1 MTFNIK
7 KLKQKFRKNILI
19 FAGKTVICLKD
30 ILHIASKFRIDCTP
44 IGFERIGSGH
54 INDSYHIK
62 TDPEEAREFV
72 LQRVNHQVFT
82 DVPMLTDNILKVTKH
97 ISKKIDEGKHEIPF
111 ESLHLIPS
119 SENLLYYKDEDGNYW
134 RMYNHIR
141 GSRSYDL
148 VPGPELAHEGGK
160 AFGLF
165 LKLTSDMDA
174 AGLSETIRD
183 FHNIETRF
191 EAFRRVCRE
200 DPKGRIEEAKEEIR
214 FVEERAE
221 EMHTILKLG
230 RSGQIPLRVTHND
243 TKFNNILFDSNNRA
257 VCIVDLDTVMPG
269 YVLYDFGDAIRT
281 GANTGAEDEPDLS
294 KVNIDLELFKAY
306 SRGFIETAGDSL
318 TPNEIKHLAF
328 SARFMTFIISLRFLT
343 DHLAGDTYYKIHFP
357 GHNLQ
362 RARAQLKL
370 VQSMEENAAAMEG
383 IISDLCKKSA

>member
-1 MTFNIK
+1 M
-7 KLKQKFRKNILI
+7 
-19 FAGKTVICLKD
+19 KD
-30 ILHIASKFRIDCTP
+30 ILNIASRFSINCTP
-44 IGFERIGSGH
+44 IAFERIGSGH

-62 TDPEEAREFV
+62 TDTEEAREYV
-72 LQRVNHQVFT
+72 LQRINHHVFT
-82 DVPMLTDNILKVTKH
+82 NVPALTNNILKVTKH
-97 ISKKIDEGKHEIPF
+97 ISAKIDEGKNDIPF

-119 SENLLYYKDEDGNYW
+119 TDDLFYYKDDEGNYW

-148 VPGPELAHEGGK
+148 VPGPELACEGGK

-174 AGLSETIRD
+174 SGLFETIRD
-183 FHNIETRF
+183 FHNIETRLA
-191 EAFRRVCRE
+191 AFRRVCKE
-200 DPKGRIEEAKEEIR
+200 DPKGRIQGANEEIR
-214 FVEERAE
+214 FIEERAE

-243 TKFNNILFDSNNRA
+243 TKFNNILFDLDNRA

-281 GANTGAEDEPDLS
+281 GANSGAEDEPDLS

-306 SRGFIETAGDSL
+306 SSGFIETAGDSL
-318 TPNEIKHLAF
+318 TTNEIKHLAF
-328 SARFMTFIISLRFLT
+328 SARFMTFIIGLRFLT

-357 GHNLQ
+357 CHNLQ

-370 VQSMEENAAAMEG
+370 VRSMEENAASMEG
-383 IISDLCKKSA
+383 IISDLCKK